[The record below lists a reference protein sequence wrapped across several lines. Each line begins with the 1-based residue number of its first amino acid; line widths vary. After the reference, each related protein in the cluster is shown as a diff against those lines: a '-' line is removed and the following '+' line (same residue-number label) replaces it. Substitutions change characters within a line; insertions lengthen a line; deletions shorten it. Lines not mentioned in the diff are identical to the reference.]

1 MNIKPAKARS
11 ATYPQQT
18 GFSFSQSNL
27 LDNPFEHSSCTYIFN
42 DGVPD
47 TRLSQIGNYSSFY
60 SNLKR
65 KSSYKKIGYYNTE
78 GSEYFKEHLSQYL
91 NLSRGLHISKNNL
104 LITRS
109 TEMSIYII
117 SEILLSEGDMV
128 VVGDPSYFAV
138 NMIFRNRC
146 SHQNYSGR

>member
-1 MNIKPAKARS
+1 
-11 ATYPQQT
+11 
-18 GFSFSQSNL
+18 
-27 LDNPFEHSSCTYIFN
+27 
-42 DGVPD
+42 
-47 TRLSQIGNYSSFY
+47 LSQIGNYSSFY
-60 SNLKR
+60 ANLKR
-65 KSSYKKIGYYNTE
+65 KSSYRKIGYYNTE

-138 NMIFRNRC
+138 NMIFRNRAVIKTIPVDEEGIRTDLIEELC
-146 SHQNYSGR
+146 KRLK